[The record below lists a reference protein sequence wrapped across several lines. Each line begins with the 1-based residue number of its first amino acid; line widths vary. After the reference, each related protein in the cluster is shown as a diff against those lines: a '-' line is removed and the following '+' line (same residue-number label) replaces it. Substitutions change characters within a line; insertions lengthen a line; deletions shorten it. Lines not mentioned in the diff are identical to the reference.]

1 MSRTSQ
7 MILIHTD
14 PNPTGRTTHE
24 NRSTD
29 VNSMHEDLARAQ
41 MSARLGEAQE
51 LRAGHHLARARR
63 LSRKAERAAQQARL
77 ALARAL

>member
-1 MSRTSQ
+1 MSLTHPSPSAAPGAAG
-7 MILIHTD
+7 H
-14 PNPTGRTTHE
+14 TTHE
-24 NRSTD
+24 NRSTTM
-29 VNSMHEDLARAQ
+29 NTMHEDLARAH

-63 LSRKAERAAQQARL
+63 LSRRAERAAQQARL